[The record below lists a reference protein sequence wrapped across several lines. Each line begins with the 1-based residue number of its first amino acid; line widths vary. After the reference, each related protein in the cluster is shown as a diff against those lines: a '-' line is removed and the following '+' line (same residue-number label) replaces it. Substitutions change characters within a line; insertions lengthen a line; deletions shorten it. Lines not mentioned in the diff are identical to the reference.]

1 VSDHKIDLRVAAVI
15 AVAAFLAAC
24 SSRPDPLVQ
33 VRARMAAASMDDGM
47 RTHAAGSLAEAQRAL
62 AMAADADGDE
72 ERNHFVYMTEK
83 NLDIAA
89 AIVARRQAERD
100 LDGLRPGRTA
110 TQEPAPQKAPPT
122 AVEKRPIPSAPQPP
136 SGGRDA
142 GAAPAQTPNQAPAQ
156 AQPQAPAQT
165 QPAPESTAGLTPKSF
180 GSTTLTIPD
189 LSFDSGTT
197 NLSADSRQRLDGL
210 VGSLRRDTGLRILIA
225 GHTDNI
231 GSSEANLQTSL
242 TRAKAVKAYLL
253 DQGIAPDR
261 IQTLG
266 QGAQYPIASNNTED
280 GRARNRRVEIALY
293 RVPNGPN
300 GDARRPDTPLPP
312 GN

>member
-1 VSDHKIDLRVAAVI
+1 
-15 AVAAFLAAC
+15 
-24 SSRPDPLVQ
+24 
-33 VRARMAAASMDDGM
+33 MAAASMDDGM

-62 AMAADADGDE
+62 ALAADADDDE

-83 NLDIAA
+83 NLDIAT

-100 LDGLRPGRTA
+100 LDGLQPGRQA
-110 TQEPAPQKAPPT
+110 AREPAPQKAPPA
-122 AVEKRPIPSAPQPP
+122 AVETSPIQ
-136 SGGRDA
+136 
-142 GAAPAQTPNQAPAQ
+142 AAP
-156 AQPQAPAQT
+156 QPQAPAQT
-165 QPAPESTAGLTPKSF
+165 QAQAQPRPQAQPQPQSRPQEPAQAAQAAPQSTAGLSPKGY

-189 LSFDSGTT
+189 LSFESGTT

-210 VGSLRRDTGLRILIA
+210 VASLRRDSGLRVLIA

-253 DQGIAPDR
+253 DQGISPDR

-266 QGAQYPIASNNTED
+266 QGAQYPIASNSTED

-300 GDARRPDTPLPP
+300 GDARLPDAPLPP

>member
-1 VSDHKIDLRVAAVI
+1 MFLMLIDRTFAL
-15 AVAAFLAAC
+15 
-24 SSRPDPLVQ
+24 Q
-33 VRARMAAASMDDGM
+33 AAAENVVS
-47 RTHAAGSLAEAQRAL
+47 AFQQWGSLAAEI
-62 AMAADADGDE
+62 
-72 ERNHFVYMTEK
+72 
-83 NLDIAA
+83 IAA
-89 AIVARRQAERD
+89 WQ
-100 LDGLRPGRTA
+100 
-110 TQEPAPQKAPPT
+110 
-122 AVEKRPIPSAPQPP
+122 
-136 SGGRDA
+136 
-142 GAAPAQTPNQAPAQ
+142 AQ

-165 QPAPESTAGLTPKSF
+165 SAPAQSAPESTAGLSPKPF

-210 VGSLRRDTGLRILIA
+210 VGSLRRDTGLRVLIA

-300 GDARRPDTPLPP
+300 GDARLPDAPLPP